1 MKHPNETTQ
10 DFVKLES
17 ELTYTPAF
25 GHYIYIYRSASHIYA
40 SHDYVC
46 VGVCVHIKGGAA

>member
-17 ELTYTPAF
+17 ELTNIYT
-25 GHYIYIYRSASHIYA
+25 GIWTLYIYRSASHIYA